1 MPVEKI
7 HHSPVVVCDCADV
20 VVCAEAENINGCLI
34 YEYESDVVETGMH
47 D

>member
-7 HHSPVVVCDCADV
+7 HHSPVLVCDCAD

>member
-7 HHSPVVVCDCADV
+7 HHSPVVVCDCVV
-20 VVCAEAENINGCLI
+20 VVCAQAENINGCLI

>member
-7 HHSPVVVCDCADV
+7 HHSSVVVCDCV
-20 VVCAEAENINGCLI
+20 VAVSAQAENINGCLI

>member
-7 HHSPVVVCDCADV
+7 HHSSVVVCDCV
-20 VVCAEAENINGCLI
+20 VVCAQAENINGCLI
-34 YEYESDVVETGMH
+34 YEYESEVVETGMH